1 MWPFSIGAFRLSYFL
16 DTRKGELVRDEKNE
30 LRLHETERIRDSFS
44 SGMSDG
50 SEEELTKKTMAVE
63 REKNSSNR
71 RIMRGHLFLFF
82 WNGIEFE
89 CFPIAFLLSIIANK
103 SYKYPYAAHHVGVS
117 PPGNGENRRATGGD
131 SGPAPGGRRKSLA
144 ASSAR
149 CGSRGEARPAV
160 AAAAAVGRGD
170 SEGRRRGEDQA
181 VLIINSANKSYKYP
195 YAAHHVGVSPPG
207 NGENRRATGG
217 DSGPAPGG
225 RLKSLAAYSARCGS
239 RGEARPA
246 VATAAAVGRGDSE
259 GRRRGEDQ
267 AVLIVRRRRYVVV
280 YFSILYIRY
289 QAGIVTDE
297 MLSLP
302 KAPYLAVGLLE
313 ALGAASGMAAAAIL
327 SGAAIPILS
336 QGQVLWV
343 KAGLGP
349 RKGEVL
355 LGRWAWGAQI
365 VGTWQNQRQ
374 LGDLF

>member
-89 CFPIAFLLSIIANK
+89 CFPIAFLLSII
-103 SYKYPYAAHHVGVS
+103 AHHVGVS